1 MTRFNDVL
9 TLNSVTRG
17 FDEEGNPTKE
27 TTPRVV
33 YCNRFKL
40 GAANRYAARQAGLKA
55 DVELQVRACDY
66 EGESD
71 ATYNG
76 EPYTIEDVSIEGEFA
91 RLTLG
96 KRSGNGR

>member
-9 TLNSVTRG
+9 TLESVTRG
-17 FDEEGNPTKE
+17 FDEEGNPTKVP
-27 TTPRVV
+27 TPRVV

-40 GAANRYAARQAGLKA
+40 GATNRYAARQAGLKA
-55 DVELQVRACDY
+55 DVELQVRTCDY
-66 EGESD
+66 DGESNAIYD
-71 ATYNG
+71 G
-76 EPYTIEDVSIEGEFA
+76 EPYVVEDVSIEGEFA